1 MLSSNSKNIDLIS
14 RLKHIFR
21 VDHLPRWYFLLPAV
35 FVGLSVLIPLVYLI
49 VRALDAD
56 PELSADL
63 VFRYRNLELLFNTL
77 LLALGTLLIG
87 TLIALPLAW
96 ITTRT
101 DIPGRKILML
111 LGVLPLAI
119 PGYVMA
125 YALLGFSGDNGTL
138 AVLFDIQLPRL
149 SGFTGALVAIS
160 LYTYPYLYLNFR
172 SALAGIDPSLEE
184 ASRSLGYR
192 PYQVFFMVILPQ
204 LRPAYY
210 AGALIIFLYVL
221 GDFGAVSLMRFE
233 TFSYAIYLQYAA
245 SYDRVYAAWLAL
257 MLLTLTSTA
266 LIVEYRLL
274 RGLFFHR
281 IGSGSEKK
289 SGIIQLGKWK
299 WPAYFFVT
307 TLVLLS
313 IVLPLSTI
321 LYWMVEAFDPGQLD
335 GLRRALTGSVMAS
348 APAALLATALA
359 IPLAYNGVRH
369 PSRLTRGLE
378 RVAYLGYATPPLAF
392 ALALIFFTLN
402 VTPFLYQTLTLL
414 IAAYALH
421 FLAEA
426 IGPVRSALYQASP
439 RLEEAARSL
448 GYGRL
453 RAFFFATFP
462 VMRSGL
468 VVSAAFVFM
477 SAMKELP
484 ITFLLAP
491 VGFETLAV
499 NVWSFTAEAMFAQAA
514 PYALVILLFSTLF
527 VGLLFARE
535 WTSR

>member
-1 MLSSNSKNIDLIS
+1 MIS
-14 RLKHIFR
+14 RFSGIFKI
-21 VDHLPRWYFLLPAV
+21 DNLPRWYFLAPSVL
-35 FVGLSVLIPLVYLI
+35 VGLSVLIPLLYLV

-56 PELSADL
+56 PELSMEL

-77 LLALGTLLIG
+77 LLAVSTLVAG

-101 DIPGRKILML
+101 DIAGRKLLTL

-125 YALLGFSGDNGTL
+125 YALLGFSGANGTL
-138 AVLFDIQLPRL
+138 AVLFGIELPRL
-149 SGFTGALVAIS
+149 SGFSGALAAIS
-160 LYTYPYLYLNFR
+160 LYTFPYLYLNFR
-172 SALAGIDPSLEE
+172 SALAGLDPSLEE

-192 PYQVFFMVILPQ
+192 PFEVFLRVILPQ

-210 AGALIIFLYVL
+210 AGTLIIFLYVL

-233 TFSYAIYLQYAA
+233 TFSYAIFLQYAG

-257 MLLTLTSTA
+257 MLLALTSTA

-281 IGSGSEKK
+281 IGTGSEKK
-289 SGIIQLGKWK
+289 SGLVALGHWK
-299 WPAYFFVT
+299 WPAYIFVT
-307 TLVLLS
+307 VLVLAS
-313 IVLPLSTI
+313 IVLPVSTI
-321 LYWMVEAFDPGQLD
+321 AYWMIEAFDPGQLT
-335 GLRRALTGSVMAS
+335 GLRRALTGSAMAS

-378 RVAYLGYATPPLAF
+378 RIAYLGYATPPLAF

-402 VTPFLYQTLTLL
+402 ATPVLYQTLTLL
-414 IAAYALH
+414 IVAYALH

-426 IGPVRSALYQASP
+426 IGPVRSSLYQASP

-453 RAFFFATFP
+453 KAFFFATFP
-462 VMRSGL
+462 VMRNGL

-499 NVWSFTAEAMFAQAA
+499 NVWSYTAEAMFAQAA
-514 PYALVILLFSTLF
+514 PYALVILLFSALF
-527 VGLLFARE
+527 VGLLFTRE
-535 WTSR
+535 WTARR